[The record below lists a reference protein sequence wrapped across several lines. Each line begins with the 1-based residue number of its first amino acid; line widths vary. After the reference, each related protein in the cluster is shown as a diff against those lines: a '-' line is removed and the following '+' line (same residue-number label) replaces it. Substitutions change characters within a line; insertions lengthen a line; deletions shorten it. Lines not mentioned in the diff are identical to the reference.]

1 MSDKQP
7 EDKPEGGDSN
17 KPPKAPAP
25 KTDPS
30 PEDANITPK
39 TTPQQSL

>member
-1 MSDKQP
+1 MSENP
-7 EDKPEGGDSN
+7 PHDKPEGADWN
-17 KPPKAPAP
+17 KAPKAPAP
-25 KTDPS
+25 VTDPS

>member
-1 MSDKQP
+1 MSEKPPQ
-7 EDKPEGGDSN
+7 DKPESADWN
-17 KPPKAPAP
+17 KTPKAPAAV
-25 KTDPS
+25 TDPS